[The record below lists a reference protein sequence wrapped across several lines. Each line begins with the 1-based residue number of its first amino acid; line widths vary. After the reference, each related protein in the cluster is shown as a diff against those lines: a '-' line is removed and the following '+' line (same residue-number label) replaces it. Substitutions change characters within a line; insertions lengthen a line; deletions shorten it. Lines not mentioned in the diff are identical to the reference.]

1 MTGATTDRTVA
12 PPRGASATTRAT
24 TATRRLQH
32 AELKSE
38 VLHVLR
44 ARADAGRSPTTTM
57 RDVVG
62 EVIIGHL
69 PLGDAGGRAMK
80 ASDAPAVADALV
92 ELLAGLPHVS
102 GPWADAIGAVYLT
115 PQVRKLLGTGRP
127 ISRQALV
134 DRVERRTMLGLR
146 TSDRRSVYPAWQF
159 RRRQVL
165 PGVPEVLQA
174 FGGGSGGEPVIDC
187 WSLASWL
194 RTPLAELDGD
204 SVAHRLLLG
213 DSDDALRAAR
223 TAAARWD
230 R

>member
-1 MTGATTDRTVA
+1 MTGATADRTAA
-12 PPRGASATTRAT
+12 PPRGAGAATRAT

-32 AELKSE
+32 AELESE

-44 ARADAGRSPTTTM
+44 TRADAGQSPTTTM

-62 EVIIGHL
+62 EVLVGHL
-69 PLGDAGGRAMK
+69 PLGDAGGRAMEE
-80 ASDAPAVADALV
+80 SDAPAVADALV

-127 ISRQALV
+127 ISRQALA
-134 DRVERRTMLGLR
+134 DRVERRTLLGLR

-165 PGVPEVLQA
+165 PGVPEVLQT
-174 FGGGSGGEPVIDC
+174 FGGGGGEPVIDN

-213 DSDDALRAAR
+213 DSDGALRAAR